1 MFLVYNAIVQEE
13 GAALPGAVLLVP
25 GLLVPALTVC
35 LCISLCGQSS
45 DFFPNI
51 LQLAKEIVGGFLISD
66 PFHLS
71 SKRKFAI
78 SFSSF

>member
-45 DFFPNI
+45 DFF
-51 LQLAKEIVGGFLISD
+51 LTFCSLL
-66 PFHLS
+66 
-71 SKRKFAI
+71 RK
-78 SFSSF
+78 